1 MFNLSVADGFKV
13 NAHWKIFYACPSL
26 SQTTC
31 TPAETSIYRMI
42 CAQNGTSNRKYILQT
57 LRPEVNMD
65 ILVVFE
71 NNGDNNTTTF
81 IEDHSHRTKATRTTS
96 FGDSNLSQLDI
107 QLPSRY

>member
-71 NNGDNNTTTF
+71 NNVIT
-81 IEDHSHRTKATRTTS
+81 
-96 FGDSNLSQLDI
+96 I
-107 QLPSRY
+107 QLRSLRIIAIERRRLEQLLSGIVT